1 MISQYS
7 FLQEAGNFSQY
18 VNKKNAAL
26 LGSSVGGT
34 LGGIKSLATSKSKY
48 EKELR
53 SLKQQIK
60 LEKDP
65 YKKDE
70 LIQRYHQLK
79 SKGYG
84 SYATKDFVKNAGIG
98 AAIGTGLSA
107 VGHDIY
113 KTKNGLKYTKG
124 LDGKIKD
131 TTFSGAI
138 KKGIH
143 TGKKWIKGKII
154 GPQEKKA
161 FNTLQ
166 QIKIR
171 VKNANDAELQVIADK
186 LAPFSIAVTGKNVTL
201 NNAKVTKQYL
211 LKIISDQ
218 QKSILDTAHKTRGE
232 LNKLL
237 VATGLLPPI
246 ATLGVSIGVSKH
258 YDNKSK
264 IRRYSDNIKLN

>member
-1 MISQYS
+1 MILQYS
-7 FLQEAGNFSQY
+7 FLQETGNFSQY

-34 LGGIKSLATSKSKY
+34 LGGIKSLATSKSRY
-48 EKELR
+48 EKELK

-84 SYATKDFVKNAGIG
+84 SYATKDFIKNAGVG

-107 VGHDIY
+107 AGHDIY
-113 KTKNGLKYTKG
+113 KAKNGLKYTKG
-124 LDGKIKD
+124 SDGKVKD
-131 TTFSGAI
+131 STFSGAI

-143 TGKKWIKGKII
+143 TGKKWLGGKII

-171 VKNANDAELQVIADK
+171 VKNANDAELKVIADK
-186 LAPFSIAVTGKNVTL
+186 LAPFSVAVTGRDITL
-201 NNAKVTKQYL
+201 NNAKVTKEYL

-218 QKSILDTAHKTRGE
+218 QKSLLDTAHKTRGE

-258 YDNKSK
+258 YDNESK
-264 IRRYSDNIKLN
+264 VRRYSDNIKLN